1 MSIGMLRFLSIFRN
15 LGRLV
20 VMIFGMYQ
28 EMFSFL
34 VVFLMSILGFGIA
47 FYSLFPDV
55 EAFKSPGEID
65 GT

>member
-1 MSIGMLRFLSIFRN
+1 
-15 LGRLV
+15 
-20 VMIFGMYQ
+20 MIFGMYQ